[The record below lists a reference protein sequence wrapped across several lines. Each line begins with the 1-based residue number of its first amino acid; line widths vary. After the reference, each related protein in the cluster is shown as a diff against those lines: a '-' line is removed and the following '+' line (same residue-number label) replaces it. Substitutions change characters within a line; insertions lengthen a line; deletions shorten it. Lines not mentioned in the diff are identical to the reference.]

1 MNLSETEITILPK
14 HGDQRGNLSVAE
26 QLKEVPFEIKRCFWM
41 YDVPEGKGRGGH
53 AHKTLKQFVIA
64 MSGSFKIRLVTGK
77 RRRPSFLTVRTRVC
91 SSTREYG
98 QTLRSFPVA
107 QYAWSLPLTCSERRT
122 ISANM
127 RNSWIIWL
135 TGRNKQ
141 PNNNK
146 VKER

>member
-64 MSGSFKIRLVTGK
+64 MSGSFKITLDDGKEKKTFLLDSPDKGLLIDTG
-77 RRRPSFLTVRTRVC
+77 VW
-91 SSTREYG
+91 
-98 QTLRSFPVA
+98 A
-107 QYAWSLPLTCSERRT
+107 D
-122 ISANM
+122 
-127 RNSWIIWL
+127 L
-135 TGRNKQ
+135 TGFSRGAVCLVLASDVFREEDYLGKYEGFMDYLADRE
-141 PNNNK
+141 K
-146 VKER
+146 

>member
-64 MSGSFKIRLVTGK
+64 MSGSFKITLDDGKEKKTFLLDSPDKGLLIDTGVWADLTEFSRDAVCLVLASDVFKEEDYLGK
-77 RRRPSFLTVRTRVC
+77 YEEFTDYLAD
-91 SSTREYG
+91 RE
-98 QTLRSFPVA
+98 
-107 QYAWSLPLTCSERRT
+107 
-122 ISANM
+122 
-127 RNSWIIWL
+127 
-135 TGRNKQ
+135 K
-141 PNNNK
+141 
-146 VKER
+146 

>member
-64 MSGSFKIRLVTGK
+64 MSGSFKITLDDGKEKKTFLLDSPDKGLLIDTGVWADLTEFSRGAVCLVLASDVFREEDYLGK
-77 RRRPSFLTVRTRVC
+77 YEEFRDYLAD
-91 SSTREYG
+91 RE
-98 QTLRSFPVA
+98 
-107 QYAWSLPLTCSERRT
+107 
-122 ISANM
+122 
-127 RNSWIIWL
+127 
-135 TGRNKQ
+135 K
-141 PNNNK
+141 
-146 VKER
+146 

>member
-64 MSGSFKIRLVTGK
+64 MSGSFKITLDDGKEKKTFLLDSPDKGLLIDTGVWADLTEFSRGAVCLVLASDVFREEDYLGK
-77 RRRPSFLTVRTRVC
+77 YEEFTDYLAD
-91 SSTREYG
+91 RE
-98 QTLRSFPVA
+98 
-107 QYAWSLPLTCSERRT
+107 
-122 ISANM
+122 
-127 RNSWIIWL
+127 
-135 TGRNKQ
+135 K
-141 PNNNK
+141 
-146 VKER
+146 

>member
-64 MSGSFKIRLVTGK
+64 MSGSFKITLDDGKEKKTFLLDSPDKGLLIDTGVWADLTEFSRGAVCLVLASDVFREEDYLGK
-77 RRRPSFLTVRTRVC
+77 YDEFTDYLAD
-91 SSTREYG
+91 RE
-98 QTLRSFPVA
+98 
-107 QYAWSLPLTCSERRT
+107 
-122 ISANM
+122 
-127 RNSWIIWL
+127 
-135 TGRNKQ
+135 K
-141 PNNNK
+141 
-146 VKER
+146 

>member
-64 MSGSFKIRLVTGK
+64 MSGSFKITLDDGKEKKTFLLDSPDKGLLIDTGVWADLTEFSRGAVCLVLASDVFREKDYLGK
-77 RRRPSFLTVRTRVC
+77 YEEFMDYLAD
-91 SSTREYG
+91 RE
-98 QTLRSFPVA
+98 
-107 QYAWSLPLTCSERRT
+107 
-122 ISANM
+122 
-127 RNSWIIWL
+127 
-135 TGRNKQ
+135 K
-141 PNNNK
+141 
-146 VKER
+146 

>member
-64 MSGSFKIRLVTGK
+64 MSGSFKITLVIQQAISICQDFTH
-77 RRRPSFLTVRTRVC
+77 
-91 SSTREYG
+91 
-98 QTLRSFPVA
+98 A
-107 QYAWSLPLTCSERRT
+107 AMLPT
-122 ISANM
+122 
-127 RNSWIIWL
+127 
-135 TGRNKQ
+135 
-141 PNNNK
+141 
-146 VKER
+146 

>member
-64 MSGSFKIRLVTGK
+64 MSGSFKITLDDGKEKKTFLLDSPDKGLLIDTGVWADLTEFSRGAVCLVLASDVFKEEDYLGK
-77 RRRPSFLTVRTRVC
+77 YEEFTDYLADG
-91 SSTREYG
+91 E
-98 QTLRSFPVA
+98 
-107 QYAWSLPLTCSERRT
+107 
-122 ISANM
+122 
-127 RNSWIIWL
+127 
-135 TGRNKQ
+135 K
-141 PNNNK
+141 
-146 VKER
+146 